1 METRPV
7 DVGGIELSIAEAGAG
22 GRPLF
27 LLHGFTGAKEDFTD
41 WLDALASEGWWVVA
55 PDHRGHGA
63 SAKPAE
69 ESAYSLEILAADVL
83 ALADVLGW
91 DTYVALGHSM
101 GGMLLQVAAL
111 RAPERLDAI
120 IMMDT
125 SSEPLSAIDEKAVAA
140 AQGIVRERGI
150 DALADILATREGLL
164 TTPAHER
171 LLAER
176 PGYKEFGERKMR
188 ATSPALYAA
197 IAGEIPTRTSL
208 LEDLRKIDVPALVI
222 VGDQDMP
229 FIAPSERMAETFP
242 QGRLA
247 VIPDAGHS
255 PQFENT
261 DAWWAALT
269 GFLSSL
275 PAAAA

>member
-1 METRPV
+1 
-7 DVGGIELSIAEAGAG
+7 
-22 GRPLF
+22 
-27 LLHGFTGAKEDFTD
+27 
-41 WLDALASEGWWVVA
+41 VA

-69 ESAYSLEILAADVL
+69 ESAYSIEILGADVL
-83 ALADVLGW
+83 ALADTLGW

-125 SSEPLSAIDEKAVAA
+125 SSEPLAAIDPKQVAA

-171 LLAER
+171 LLAEK
-176 PGYKEFGERKMR
+176 PGYKEFGERKLR

-197 IAGEIPTRTSL
+197 IAGQMPTRTSV

-222 VGDQDMP
+222 VGEQDKP

-247 VIPDAGHS
+247 VIPNAGHS
-255 PQFENT
+255 PQFENR

-275 PAAAA
+275 PPAPAAA

>member
-27 LLHGFTGAKEDFTD
+27 LLHGFTGAKEDFTE
-41 WLDALASEGWWVVA
+41 WLDPLAEEGWWVVA

-63 SAKPAE
+63 SAKPAD

-83 ALADVLGW
+83 ALADVLEW

-125 SSEPLSAIDEKAVAA
+125 SSEPLGAIDPGAVAA

-150 DALADILATREGLL
+150 DALADILATRAGLL

-171 LLAER
+171 VLAER
-176 PGYKEFGERKMR
+176 PGYQEFGERKLR

-197 IAGEIPTRTSL
+197 IAGEIPTRRSL
-208 LEDLRKIDVPALVI
+208 LEDLRQLDVPALVI
-222 VGDQDMP
+222 VGDQDVP
-229 FIAPSERMAETFP
+229 FVAPSERMAETFP

-261 DAWWAALT
+261 ESWWAALT

-275 PAAAA
+275 PAA